1 MASSLVLALECQNS
15 LDMFKITFGTFN
27 LSMISNNFILWF
39 ASMSNC
45 FSNISNKNMTCY
57 SAWSLIP
64 LNMSILD
71 VTQNEHSILH
81 SILMNIK
88 IMKAYLLL

>member
-1 MASSLVLALECQNS
+1 
-15 LDMFKITFGTFN
+15 
-27 LSMISNNFILWF
+27 
-39 ASMSNC
+39 
-45 FSNISNKNMTCY
+45 
-57 SAWSLIP
+57 
-64 LNMSILD
+64 MSILD